1 MFKHIVLIVYLFFCL
16 CAYSADSPV
25 AKNIGTYGDWAAF
38 YWNME
43 EGKVCGIFTYP
54 KKEEGKY
61 TRRGKV
67 VSQVTMKVSKQ
78 SSGVVNF
85 QAGYP
90 IKKGSKLDIIIDGKP
105 IAEFNILKDQMAWAE
120 DEEIDDLLIKGMK
133 RGTTLIV
140 KGISSR
146 GTNTTDT
153 YSLRGFTASYK
164 AISKICK

>member
-1 MFKHIVLIVYLFFCL
+1 
-16 CAYSADSPV
+16 
-25 AKNIGTYGDWAAF
+25 
-38 YWNME
+38 
-43 EGKVCGIFTYP
+43 
-54 KKEEGKY
+54 
-61 TRRGKV
+61 
-67 VSQVTMKVSKQ
+67 MKVSKQ

-133 RGTTLIV
+133 RGTTMIV